1 MKQILILLLIALTFS
16 TAILS
21 QAYEGSIEYDK
32 KKQAAIIIEYAY
44 SPDATEN
51 AIVQKMEK
59 LGYHAKE
66 ARGIFTSDKGF
77 RNYKGA
83 IINDISSSSMDYVVK
98 VEKRSRKDKD
108 ASVLYLILLKEGNNA
123 LSSGDD
129 DLKSKTKSFLNALQP
144 DVEASNLELQ
154 INAQQETINKAQK
167 KLKSLKDDQASME
180 KKIKNL
186 QDDIVRNIKEQENTQ
201 KNIEDQSKA
210 LESLKANRKSN

>member
-108 ASVLYLILLKEGNNA
+108 ASVLYLILLKDGNNA

-210 LESLKANRKSN
+210 LESLKANSKSN